1 MAGNCSNKKKRN
13 KISKK
18 SITKNVSLSWERDR
32 ERAWAWSDEEE
43 EEAEIFC
50 K

>member
-1 MAGNCSNKKKRN
+1 MATVVVKREKKTA
-13 KISKK
+13 KK
-18 SITKNVSLSWERDR
+18 WVWVEREK

-43 EEAEIFC
+43 EEIFC

>member
-1 MAGNCSNKKKRN
+1 MATVVVKRDKNTAKK
-13 KISKK
+13 
-18 SITKNVSLSWERDR
+18 VSLSWERER

-43 EEAEIFC
+43 EEIFC